1 MAFLKVLTCKPKLFV
16 MRCAIW
22 CHLYNLK
29 TGKIQ
34 MEEWPATLL
43 KVTLLHGCFSR
54 FWNCSNG
61 TKLRKGTHLSI
72 SETVSIVAS
81 TTKSTVYAFRG
92 LSFPAEKILMLF
104 GNTSFQRLQDLPSP
118 ILYQWSFSILPENT
132 LSDIQRDQWYEM
144 G

>member
-1 MAFLKVLTCKPKLFV
+1 MGVFHVF
-16 MRCAIW
+16 
-22 CHLYNLK
+22 
-29 TGKIQ
+29 
-34 MEEWPATLL
+34 E
-43 KVTLLHGCFSR
+43 
-54 FWNCSNG
+54 NCSNG

-81 TTKSTVYAFRG
+81 TTKSIVYAFRG